1 MDRILNS
8 HLEDS
13 ILKTTTV
20 LDVLLRH
27 ALANNVKYIRNMTQS
42 DRRLHVRYR
51 PPIRLSKVV
60 ILLGLLTFWDREDM
74 RSMSSWNVDAWKQA
88 GAIHNFSWQSLSI
101 QGRFYEVS
109 SNTSYGTVE
118 ETWAH
123 ETKLQSKQWKNGT
136 SLNAGQFPQDY
147 CFRPCIHILAHSET
161 VLTTGY
167 LDRGKTVT
175 DVYNTESIE

>member
-1 MDRILNS
+1 MALIDRILNS

-27 ALANNVKYIRNMTQS
+27 ALANNVKYIRNMTQR

-74 RSMSSWNVDAWKQA
+74 RSMSSWNVDA
-88 GAIHNFSWQSLSI
+88 
-101 QGRFYEVS
+101 
-109 SNTSYGTVE
+109 
-118 ETWAH
+118 
-123 ETKLQSKQWKNGT
+123 
-136 SLNAGQFPQDY
+136 
-147 CFRPCIHILAHSET
+147 
-161 VLTTGY
+161 
-167 LDRGKTVT
+167 
-175 DVYNTESIE
+175 